1 MLDGLCHEAVRL
13 VPLRCIE
20 VAATVP
26 SLDELL
32 AELERPADAGEDDED

>member
-1 MLDGLCHEAVRL
+1 MHGRLD
-13 VPLRCIE
+13 IE

-32 AELERPADAGEDDED
+32 AELERPADEGEDGED

>member
-1 MLDGLCHEAVRL
+1 MRGRVD
-13 VPLRCIE
+13 IE

-32 AELERPADAGEDDED
+32 AEPERPTDAGEDTRTDAPQGLK

>member
-1 MLDGLCHEAVRL
+1 MLVLPRYQELVRAIFEA
-13 VPLRCIE
+13 

-32 AELERPADAGEDDED
+32 AELERPADAGEHDED